1 MMEFTGGMVK
11 KLSTSSRT
19 LSVLFIAAALVSCGS
34 DDAADPPADTTGA
47 VESAADD
54 GSLPNACPVDGCEIT
69 IANAA
74 VQDGE
79 IGITFDANYSPN
91 FERNHIH
98 IFWDSQEAGAVSSD
112 FQERGFAEQGKWH
125 PTDEYPN
132 YVTQADASVSS
143 EFRGD
148 STTLCVTAA
157 DTDHAVINAD
167 IVHCRDVAELLS

>member
-1 MMEFTGGMVK
+1 MAK
-11 KLSTSSRT
+11 KLINTSRG
-19 LSVLFIAAALVSCGS
+19 LAALLVLVTVAACGS
-34 DDAADPPADTTGA
+34 DEAAEPPVTDAAAAP
-47 VESAADD
+47 AADD
-54 GSLPNACPVDGCEIT
+54 GALPNACPVDGCEIS
-69 IANAA
+69 IADA
-74 VQDGE
+74 VAQDGE
-79 IGITFDANYSPN
+79 IAVTFDANFTPN

-98 IFWDSQEAGAVSSD
+98 IFWDSQDAGAVSSD
-112 FQERGFAEQGKWH
+112 FQERGYAEQGKWH

-167 IVHCRDVAELLS
+167 IVQCRDVSELLN